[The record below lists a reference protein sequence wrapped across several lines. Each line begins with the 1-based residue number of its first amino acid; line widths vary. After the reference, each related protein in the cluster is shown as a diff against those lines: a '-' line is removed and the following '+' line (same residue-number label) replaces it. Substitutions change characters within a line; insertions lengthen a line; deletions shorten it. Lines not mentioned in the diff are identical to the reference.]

1 MLELKD
7 FEAAADRLKNVIH
20 NIPLSTSCT
29 FSAMTGAEVYLKY
42 ENQQK
47 TGSFKVRGAYN
58 KIMKRFAEVDLHA
71 GVASS
76 AGNHAQGVAFA
87 ATAAGVKSTIVMPR
101 SAPIAK
107 VSATQGY
114 GAEVVLAGNIYDEA
128 YAKACEICE
137 ETGAEFIHPFDDEDV
152 MAGQGTIALE
162 ILRDLPGVDMIFVPA
177 GGGGLISGVAAC
189 AKQINPRIQIIGVQ
203 AEGAP
208 AIANSFRTGERTP
221 SDTVHTIADGIAV
234 KTPGEKTFEYIKK
247 YVDRVVTV
255 SDDEIAS
262 AVLLL
267 LERCKQVVETS
278 GAAPLAAVL
287 NNKVDV
293 KGAPAIANSFRTGER
308 TPSDTVHTIADGIAV
323 KTPGEKT
330 FEYIKKY
337 VDRVVTVSDDE
348 IASAVLLLLERCKQ
362 VVETSGAAPLAAVLN
377 NKVDVKGKKV
387 VCVLSGGNIDVS
399 FIHKIVEKGLI
410 TRCRQLK
417 FSVLMPDAPGALE
430 HFSHIVAQQN
440 ANIILFQHDRVQTD
454 LEIGEA
460 IIHVVC
466 EVGGVD
472 HAKRLIDTLTDDGYK
487 VFTSQI

>member
-7 FEAAADRLKNVIH
+7 FELAADRLKNVIH
-20 NIPLSTSCT
+20 YIPLSTSST
-29 FSAMTGAEVYLKY
+29 FSEMSGAEVYLKY

-58 KIMKRFAEVDLHA
+58 KIMKRYSEGDLHSV
-71 GVASS
+71 VASS

-87 ATAAGVKSTIVMPR
+87 ATSVGVKSTIVMPR
-101 SAPIAK
+101 STPIAK

-162 ILRDLPGVDMIFVPA
+162 ILRDLPIVDMIFVPA

-208 AIANSFRTGERTP
+208 AIANSFRAGSRQP
-221 SDTVHTIADGIAV
+221 SEYVRTIADGIAV
-234 KTPGEKTFEYIKK
+234 KSPGEKTFEYIKK
-247 YVDRVVTV
+247 YVDKMVTV

-267 LERCKQVVETS
+267 LERAKQVVETS
-278 GAAPLAAVL
+278 GAASLAAVL
-287 NNKVDV
+287 NHKVDV
-293 KGAPAIANSFRTGER
+293 S
-308 TPSDTVHTIADGIAV
+308 
-323 KTPGEKT
+323 
-330 FEYIKKY
+330 
-337 VDRVVTVSDDE
+337 
-348 IASAVLLLLERCKQ
+348 
-362 VVETSGAAPLAAVLN
+362 
-377 NKVDVKGKKV
+377 GKKV

-399 FIHKIVEKGLI
+399 FIHKIVEKGLV
-410 TRCRQLK
+410 TRCRHLK
-417 FSVLMPDAPGALE
+417 FSIQMPDAPGALE
-430 HFSHIVAQQN
+430 RFSHVVAAQN
-440 ANIILFQHDRVQTD
+440 ANIILFQHDRVRAD
-454 LEIGEA
+454 LDIGEA
-460 IIHVVC
+460 MIQVVC
-466 EVGGVD
+466 EVGGVE
-472 HAKRLIDTLTDDGYK
+472 HAKRLIDDLSNHGYQ
-487 VFTSQI
+487 VFTAQL

>member
-58 KIMKRFAEVDLHA
+58 KIMKRFAEGDLHA
-71 GVASS
+71 VVASS

-203 AEGAP
+203 AEGAD
-208 AIANSFRTGERTP
+208 AIVRSFRSGKHCST
-221 SDTVHTIADGIAV
+221 DTVNTIADGIAV
-234 KTPGEKTFEYIKK
+234 MNPGEKTVALIQEN
-247 YVDRVVTV
+247 VDEMVTV

-262 AVLLL
+262 AILLL
-267 LERCKQVVETS
+267 LEREKQVVEPA
-278 GAAPLAAVL
+278 GACSLAAVL
-287 NNKVDV
+287 NHKIDV
-293 KGAPAIANSFRTGER
+293 
-308 TPSDTVHTIADGIAV
+308 AD
-323 KTPGEKT
+323 K
-330 FEYIKKY
+330 
-337 VDRVVTVSDDE
+337 R
-348 IASAVLLLLERCKQ
+348 
-362 VVETSGAAPLAAVLN
+362 
-377 NKVDVKGKKV
+377 V

-399 FIHKIVEKGLI
+399 FIHKVVEKGLV
-410 TRCRQLK
+410 TRGRNMK
-417 FSVLMPDAPGALE
+417 FKTPMLDVPGSLE
-430 HFSHIVAQQN
+430 KIAGILHEVN
-440 ANIILFQHDRVQTD
+440 ANIIEVRYDRISAD
-454 LEIGEA
+454 LNLNETIIHMGVEVSSKEHGEA
-460 IIHVVC
+460 MIRELRANGYDV
-466 EVGGVD
+466 
-472 HAKRLIDTLTDDGYK
+472 TLE
-487 VFTSQI
+487 

>member
-1 MLELKD
+1 
-7 FEAAADRLKNVIH
+7 
-20 NIPLSTSCT
+20 
-29 FSAMTGAEVYLKY
+29 
-42 ENQQK
+42 
-47 TGSFKVRGAYN
+47 
-58 KIMKRFAEVDLHA
+58 
-71 GVASS
+71 
-76 AGNHAQGVAFA
+76 
-87 ATAAGVKSTIVMPR
+87 MPR

-293 KGAPAIANSFRTGER
+293 R
-308 TPSDTVHTIADGIAV
+308 
-323 KTPGEKT
+323 
-330 FEYIKKY
+330 
-337 VDRVVTVSDDE
+337 
-348 IASAVLLLLERCKQ
+348 
-362 VVETSGAAPLAAVLN
+362 
-377 NKVDVKGKKV
+377 GKKV

-410 TRCRQLK
+410 TRCRQLTQK
-417 FSVLMPDAPGALE
+417 PDKPS
-430 HFSHIVAQQN
+430 FQQ
-440 ANIILFQHDRVQTD
+440 AEGFIS
-454 LEIGEA
+454 G
-460 IIHVVC
+460 
-466 EVGGVD
+466 
-472 HAKRLIDTLTDDGYK
+472 
-487 VFTSQI
+487 

>member
-58 KIMKRFAEVDLHA
+58 KIMKRFAEGDLHA
-71 GVASS
+71 VVASS

-177 GGGGLISGVAAC
+177 GGGGLISGVAFAI
-189 AKQINPRIQIIGVQ
+189 KQLNPNIKVYGVQ
-203 AEGAP
+203 ASGAP
-208 AIANSFRTGERTP
+208 SMYESIHNDKITCLDSV
-221 SDTVHTIADGIAV
+221 STIADGIAV
-234 KTPGEKTFEYIKK
+234 KEPGPHTFEYVKK
-247 YVDRVVTV
+247 YVDDIVTV
-255 SDDEIAS
+255 TDDEIS
-262 AVLLL
+262 AAILALI
-267 LERCKQVVETS
+267 EKQKLIAEGA
-278 GAAPLAAVL
+278 GAASVAAAMFH
-287 NNKVDV
+287 KV
-293 KGAPAIANSFRTGER
+293 P
-308 TPSDTVHTIADGIAV
+308 
-323 KTPGEKT
+323 
-330 FEYIKKY
+330 
-337 VDRVVTVSDDE
+337 
-348 IASAVLLLLERCKQ
+348 
-362 VVETSGAAPLAAVLN
+362 VE
-377 NKVDVKGKKV
+377 GKKV
-387 VCVLSGGNIDVS
+387 VCLVSGGNIDVTILS
-399 FIHKIVEKGLI
+399 RVIKRGLLMSGRSCMLNI
-410 TRCRQLK
+410 ELLDKPGQLK
-417 FSVLMPDAPGALE
+417 DVSRIIADLGGNVISIHHERANEGSDINGCFLRITMETRDYAHIQEIRSALM
-430 HFSHIVAQQN
+430 
-440 ANIILFQHDRVQTD
+440 
-454 LEIGEA
+454 EA
-460 IIHVVC
+460 GFHL
-466 EVGGVD
+466 VD
-472 HAKRLIDTLTDDGYK
+472 
-487 VFTSQI
+487 

>member
-58 KIMKRFAEVDLHA
+58 KIMKRFAEGDLHA
-71 GVASS
+71 VVASS

-234 KTPGEKTFEYIKK
+234 KTFEYIK
-247 YVDRVVTV
+247 
-255 SDDEIAS
+255 
-262 AVLLL
+262 
-267 LERCKQVVETS
+267 Q
-278 GAAPLAAVL
+278 
-287 NNKVDV
+287 
-293 KGAPAIANSFRTGER
+293 
-308 TPSDTVHTIADGIAV
+308 
-323 KTPGEKT
+323 
-330 FEYIKKY
+330 Y